1 VDKKAESTCPPTI
14 SVLRLTRQ
22 TPEDLRTGPRSMD
35 KHPDTQLSLLPRLP
49 SEVTQS
55 HRARRFTIRRGDR
68 PSVLS
73 HRRSLTTLRND
84 GLFDRLVVRR
94 DIGRDLVQALPDHL
108 GDEQEVIVV
117 YDDQVTGLVQLGD
130 PLGKQEVGL
139 LVSLPCWV
147 RGGERDGRVLPEQV
161 VEQGPESCRAGMR

>member
-1 VDKKAESTCPPTI
+1 
-14 SVLRLTRQ
+14 
-22 TPEDLRTGPRSMD
+22 MD

-49 SEVTQS
+49 SEVTES
-55 HRARRFTIRRGDR
+55 HRARRFTIRCGDR

-108 GDEQEVIVV
+108 RNEQEVVIV

-130 PLGKQEVGL
+130 PLGEQEVGL
-139 LVSLPCWV
+139 LVSLPRWI
-147 RGGERDGRVLPEQV
+147 RGGKRDGRVLPEQV
-161 VEQGPESCRAGMR
+161 VEQGPESYGASVKHTGKSR